1 MDKNICTFGTQVA
14 MQDFIT
20 HACCGLAHYSSPNLQ
35 SKIFVL
41 EHCFHS
47 LLRLNSSPRYQ

>member
-1 MDKNICTFGTQVA
+1 MDKNICIFGTQVA